1 MAAERQQGNAGGPQS
16 EEQPAGE
23 AQSEVEALRAD
34 LDALR
39 ADLARLADRLGAQVR
54 DSVREAA
61 EELPFKEQLQR
72 AKAQGEET
80 VEQVVEKVQ
89 SHPLAGLAIAFG
101 TGFIL
106 AALLGR
112 GGGR

>member
-1 MAAERQQGNAGGPQS
+1 
-16 EEQPAGE
+16 
-23 AQSEVEALRAD
+23 
-34 LDALR
+34 
-39 ADLARLADRLGAQVR
+39 
-54 DSVREAA
+54 
-61 EELPFKEQLQR
+61 
-72 AKAQGEET
+72 

-89 SHPLAGLAIAFG
+89 AHPLAGLAIAFG